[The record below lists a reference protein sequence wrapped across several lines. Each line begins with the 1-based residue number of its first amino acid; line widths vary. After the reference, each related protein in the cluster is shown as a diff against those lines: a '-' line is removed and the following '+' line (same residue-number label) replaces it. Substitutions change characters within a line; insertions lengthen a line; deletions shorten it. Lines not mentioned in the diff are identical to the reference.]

1 MKGGYQILNLK
12 NINLTVETPAVIT
25 EAYETLEGNYKKAV
39 LVTGFT
45 VNGAEVGDFFTLPY
59 VSESNYVIKVAVGEV
74 NYTITISADDKV
86 TLTQG

>member
-12 NINLTVETPAVIT
+12 NINLAVGVASVVP

-39 LVTGFT
+39 LVTNLMA
-45 VNGAEVGDFFTLPY
+45 NGVEIADFFTLPY
-59 VSESNYVIKVAVGEV
+59 VSESNYVIKVVVGEIT
-74 NYTITISADDKV
+74 YTLTINADDQI